1 MRMSLEM
8 NGLRTPS
15 QCKSHHQKMQRVT
28 KGGNLDKIIAYLT
41 KKYAS
46 SQDKD
51 TKTRE
56 IDYSKSQS
64 VQQELN

>member
-1 MRMSLEM
+1 
-8 NGLRTPS
+8 
-15 QCKSHHQKMQRVT
+15 MQRVT